1 MTIAR
6 RSVPGAD
13 KLVQKEV
20 EKSIASIH
28 KSMCPDIPGAHKY
41 ISLPV
46 NGMKITDIT
55 VELDRYSNMGD
66 VDWRNGKISGTI
78 YHGGKDI
85 VRLSTD
91 AFGKFAVSN
100 PLHPEIFAGVRK
112 MEAEIVSMVLK
123 MYHGNDD
130 SCGSVTSGGSESI
143 MMSIKA
149 HRDWA
154 LDKKGIT
161 DPEIIIPVSAHA
173 AFDKGAHYFGVRLI
187 HTPVDPSTGCA
198 DIKAIANAI
207 SGNTI
212 MIAGSTPSFPHG
224 SIDNI
229 PEMAQ
234 LALKHKIGLHVDS
247 CLGGFLIPFMKDA
260 GYNLPFVTDFRVQ
273 GVTSISC
280 DTHKYGFAPKG
291 TSVVMYHSKA
301 LRKYQYFLQT
311 DWPGGVY
318 GSPTMAGSR
327 PGALSAGCWAVMLY
341 MGYNGYVEAT
351 KKIISTARAIRKGFF

>member
-1 MTIAR
+1 
-6 RSVPGAD
+6 
-13 KLVQKEV
+13 
-20 EKSIASIH
+20 
-28 KSMCPDIPGAHKY
+28 MCPDIPGEHKY

-46 NGMKITDIT
+46 EGMKMNDVIQ
-55 VELDRYSNMGD
+55 ELDRYSKMGK
-66 VDWRNGKISGTI
+66 VDWNSGRVSGAI

-91 AFGKFAVSN
+91 AFNKFTVSN

-112 MEAEIVSMVLK
+112 MEAEIVSMVLR
-123 MYHGNDD
+123 MYHAGEDAG
-130 SCGSVTSGGSESI
+130 GSVTAGGSESI
-143 MMSIKA
+143 MMAIKT

-154 LDKKGIT
+154 RDMKGIT
-161 DPEIIIPVSAHA
+161 EPEVVIPVSAHA
-173 AFDKGAHYFGVRLI
+173 AFDKGCHYFGIKLI
-187 HTPVDPSTGCA
+187 HIPVDPKTGCA
-198 DIKAIANAI
+198 DIKSMANAI
-207 SGNTI
+207 TGNTI

-224 SIDNI
+224 AIDDI
-229 PEMAQ
+229 PAMAK

-247 CLGGFLIPFMKDA
+247 CLGGFLVPFMEDA
-260 GYNLPFVTDFRVQ
+260 GYPLPFNTDFRVK

-291 TSVVMYHSKA
+291 TSVVMYHSKQ

-327 PGALSAGCWAVMLY
+327 PGSLSAGCWATMVY
-341 MGYNGYVEAT
+341 FGHAGYVDAT
-351 KKIISTARAIRKGFF
+351 KKIVSTARAIKKG